1 MMRGNLL
8 RILLPGLV
16 IPAALAVLVLS
27 LVSWSE
33 DSLNDGRSAA
43 SGTDARATSK
53 PPWDVRED
61 QAEVFASESARAT
74 EIAWLTPSPTPE
86 PTPTPEPS
94 PQEIALAEL
103 PYAVPPPNVAF
114 GPEERW
120 IAVNVTTQRAYAFV
134 GGKAVHV
141 ALVTTGMADFETPLG
156 EFRINY
162 RKEKD
167 IMDSETIGIPRDDPN
182 GYYLE
187 DVYFAQYFAPG
198 TALHSNYWRPVSYFG
213 NVASS
218 HGCVGMLY
226 DDARFF
232 WDFATYG
239 TRVVVYP

>member
-1 MMRGNLL
+1 MRGKLL
-8 RILLPGLV
+8 RILLPGLFV
-16 IPAALAVLVLS
+16 PAALAVLVFS
-27 LVSWSE
+27 LVSWS
-33 DSLNDGRSAA
+33 DSPAADEGRSQAA
-43 SGTDARATSK
+43 AGGEVTPEAA
-53 PPWDVRED
+53 WDVRED

-74 EIAWLTPSPTPE
+74 EIARLTPSPTPL

-94 PQEIALAEL
+94 PQEIALVEL
-103 PYAVPPPNVAF
+103 PYAVPPPNVAY

-120 IAVNVTTQRAYAFV
+120 IGVNVTTQRAYAFV
-134 GGKAVHV
+134 GGTAVHV
-141 ALVTTGMADFETPLG
+141 ALVTTGMPSFETPLG

-167 IMDSETIGIPRDDPN
+167 IMDSETMGVPHDDPE

-187 DVYFAQYFAPG
+187 DVYFAQYFAPA

-213 NVASS
+213 RVASS

-226 DDARFF
+226 DDAKFF

-239 TRVVVYP
+239 TRVVVYQ

>member
-1 MMRGNLL
+1 MWGRVL
-8 RILLPGLV
+8 RFLFPALSVPAI
-16 IPAALAVLVLS
+16 IAALVVL
-27 LVSWSE
+27 LVSRPGPA
-33 DSLNDGRSAA
+33 DDGPSPAQPQ
-43 SGTDARATSK
+43 ATAG
-53 PPWDVRED
+53 PDLDVMED
-61 QAEVFASESARAT
+61 QAEIFLYEVVAAREAT
-74 EIAWLTPSPTPE
+74 RLAPTPTPE
-86 PTPTPEPS
+86 PTPTPVPS
-94 PQEIALAEL
+94 PFEIAQEEL
-103 PYAVPPPNVAF
+103 PYAVPPPNVPY

-120 IAVNVTTQRAYAFV
+120 IGVNVTTQRAYAFI

-141 ALVTTGMADFETPLG
+141 ALVTTGMSGYETPLG

-167 IMDSETIGIPRDDPN
+167 IMDSETMGVPHDDPE

-198 TALHSNYWRPVSYFG
+198 YALHSNYWRPISYFG

-226 DDARFF
+226 DDAKFF

-239 TRVVVYP
+239 TRVVVYQ